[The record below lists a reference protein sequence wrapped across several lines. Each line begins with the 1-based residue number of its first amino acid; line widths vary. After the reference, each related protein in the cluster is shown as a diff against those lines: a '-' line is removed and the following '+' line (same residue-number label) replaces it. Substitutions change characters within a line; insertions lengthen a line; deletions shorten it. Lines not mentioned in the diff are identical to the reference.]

1 MDPQADGQPH
11 AAFLCQA
18 GIQWPHGLHDAE
30 PGPHGPLRIIF
41 VRQGVAE
48 VDEQAIAQILRDM
61 PVKTGNHLDA
71 RRLIGAHDLPELFG
85 VKLRRERGRA
95 DEVTEQHRELAA
107 FRLGVMRA
115 TGGGASWWL
124 RTIGWAGS

>member
-1 MDPQADGQPH
+1 MASTMPSPA
-11 AAFLCQA
+11 
-18 GIQWPHGLHDAE
+18 
-30 PGPHGPLRIIF
+30 PHGPLRIIF